1 MKNFT
6 LEWPKLSDA
15 ERLAFCEKAARK
27 AEAEAEAETS
37 DPSCRQA
44 YRTLAAQWRLLA
56 VEIGR
61 KHGPSEETSS
71 SISH

>member
-1 MKNFT
+1 MKDFS
-6 LEWPKLSDA
+6 LEWPKLSNA
-15 ERLAFCEKAARK
+15 ERVAFCESAARQ
-27 AEAEAEAETS
+27 AEAEAETS

-56 VEIGR
+56 VEIER

-71 SISH
+71 SIGH